1 MAQEV
6 DVILF
11 GLETSQ
17 DLRIDFPELADNE
30 AFKNL
35 KPKEVKFC
43 WLVGNRTSPIFEK
56 EDQEKFEIATKSCF
70 PNYYKKEELKEL
82 YNGNIPDNIQVGID
96 AMKKFNPE
104 LRLRAKMLQ
113 HYIFDELNY
122 IIGMKTR
129 QQVLMM
135 DNDELQKYSNLLKN
149 IEKDIPN
156 MLKRIEDGNG
166 IKTVERGTKKRVL
179 VNINDGIT
187 SY

>member
-1 MAQEV
+1 MALEV
-6 DVILF
+6 DVVLF

-17 DLRIDFPELADNE
+17 DLRIEFPELAENE
-30 AFKNL
+30 YFKVL
-35 KPKEVKFC
+35 KPSEVKFC

-70 PNYYKKEELKEL
+70 PNYLKKEELKEL
-82 YNGNIPDNIQVGID
+82 YNGNIPDHIQLGID

-113 HYIFDELNY
+113 HYIFDELNH

-129 QQVLMM
+129 TQISLM
-135 DNDELQKYSNLLKN
+135 DVDELKKHSDLLKS

-179 VNINDGIT
+179 VNINDGVT

>member
-1 MAQEV
+1 
-6 DVILF
+6 
-11 GLETSQ
+11 
-17 DLRIDFPELADNE
+17 
-30 AFKNL
+30 
-35 KPKEVKFC
+35 
-43 WLVGNRTSPIFEK
+43 
-56 EDQEKFEIATKSCF
+56 
-70 PNYYKKEELKEL
+70 
-82 YNGNIPDNIQVGID
+82 
-96 AMKKFNPE
+96 
-104 LRLRAKMLQ
+104 
-113 HYIFDELNY
+113 
-122 IIGMKTR
+122 MKTR

>member
-1 MAQEV
+1 
-6 DVILF
+6 
-11 GLETSQ
+11 
-17 DLRIDFPELADNE
+17 
-30 AFKNL
+30 
-35 KPKEVKFC
+35 
-43 WLVGNRTSPIFEK
+43 
-56 EDQEKFEIATKSCF
+56 
-70 PNYYKKEELKEL
+70 L

-166 IKTVERGTKKRVL
+166 IKTVERGTKKTCPSKHKRWD
-179 VNINDGIT
+179 NIILIICLIQIQHVQT
-187 SY
+187 E